1 MTRGLGNTLVTAL
14 GQRQIHTAELVKIQ
28 ILRSNYSYG
37 GGTGTPEPYYFDYY
51 QYTNAPVDIT
61 YATGSVD
68 PVTFQNLNIF
78 YAQST
83 FIGISSVEETA
94 DIRRGSINIELSALD
109 TTTLSSIINSRYL
122 NSLVTIWRVVFDTD
136 SYNFTND
143 KIFEIYKGRIS
154 GYAVQEDETTST
166 LNLEVASQFANFEQT
181 YTPRT
186 NPEFLLAGDL
196 GFDYSDKIEK
206 DIKWGR

>member
-28 ILRSNYSYG
+28 ILRSNYGYG

-94 DIRRGSINIELSALD
+94 DIRRGSMNIELSALD